1 MGCVDSAGPVRSGG
15 SVDAVDSA
23 GGSGDEAVAIS
34 SGSARVAGA
43 SHAAAET
50 CGDAAT
56 DSRGVSGASGTA
68 EKSLTGVA
76 THEGA
81 AVPSVPPMWRS
92 SFPAM
97 GTRVDIIG
105 WGGEGMAIVNAL
117 VEVVARHEDLWSVF
131 RSSSE
136 VSRLN
141 AAFRVDTS
149 CVSDSGTLAINGA
162 HGSVDPTAAATD
174 AGASATSSD
183 TTKNSD
189 APHPTSH
196 RPQPSREGACDAG
209 GRQGLVVSEETDRLL
224 RDALRLAEAT
234 GGAFNPLV
242 GLLVAAWDVRAMRA
256 AFVAGTPLPPAPSA
270 RVVEAALHASSWRLL
285 SRVGE
290 RQWAL
295 RSVDDSACGTDTAD
309 VGAPCVPGDGTRD
322 KQRERSS
329 GRGEDAANS
338 SGARSSG
345 AQDAARVD
353 ASGARALVG
362 CETDLGTA
370 VLPGDQGHDA
380 LSPRVDLGGIAKGYT
395 ADACRDLAVS
405 MGARGVLVSV
415 GTSSVS
421 VFGTRADGSA
431 WRAGLRDPCGVPTAV
446 SGVVELPVGDM
457 ASLSTSGDNLG
468 PLGSLCAA
476 RDGERGVADSADDHA
491 RECAPEHCDGARPV
505 DGSGGAGSSVAV
517 NAAARETT
525 RETGVGGCVYDG
537 AQSGGDCVHGGAQ
550 GGGGC
555 AGGGV
560 SGESSVAGGAGSDGV
575 IAEAR
580 TDART
585 HATVI
590 AAELGA
596 PTGGGQASSLRE
608 TSRETDA
615 GGCVHGG
622 AQGGGDCAGG
632 GVSGES
638 SVAGGAEARSDART
652 HATVIAAELG
662 APTGGGQASSLRE
675 TPRET
680 GASGCVHGGAQG
692 GGGCAGGDA
701 SGGVSGEGSV
711 TGGAE
716 ARSDARTHATVIAAE
731 LGAPTGGG
739 QASSLRETPVCATDA
754 TVSSHADGAAPSSRL
769 LDHHI
774 IDPRTGYP
782 ARAGVRQVSV
792 VATSGVL
799 AEALSTALLVDPS
812 LDVDAVV
819 ARWARVTGTPASA
832 QVVGLVRAEQG

>member
-1 MGCVDSAGPVRSGG
+1 MGAVRP
-15 SVDAVDSA
+15 A
-23 GGSGDEAVAIS
+23 GGAGDEAVAIS
-34 SGSARVAGA
+34 SGYARAAGA

-68 EKSLTGVA
+68 EKTLTGVA
-76 THEGA
+76 AHEGA
-81 AVPSVPPMWRS
+81 ADAALMWRS

-105 WGGEGMAIVNAL
+105 WGGEGMTIVNAL

-141 AAFRVDTS
+141 AALRVDTS

-162 HGSVDPTAAATD
+162 HGSTGPTDVATA

-183 TTKNSD
+183 TAKNSD
-189 APHPTSH
+189 APHPASH

-209 GRQGLVVSEETDRLL
+209 VRQGLVVSEETDRLL
-224 RDALRLAEAT
+224 RDALTLAEAT

-242 GLLVAAWDVRAMRA
+242 GPLVAAWDVRAMRG
-256 AFVAGTPLPPAPSA
+256 AFVAGAPLPPAPSA

-329 GRGEDAANS
+329 GRGEDTANS

-345 AQDAARVD
+345 AQDVARVD
-353 ASGARALVG
+353 ASGARALVS
-362 CETDLGTA
+362 CETDTGAA
-370 VLPGDQGHDA
+370 VLPGAQGRDA

-431 WRAGLRDPCGVPTAV
+431 WRAGLRDPRGVLTAV

-476 RDGERGVADSADDHA
+476 RDGEHGVADSADDYA

-505 DGSGGAGSSVAV
+505 DGSGGAGSSVAA
-517 NAAARETT
+517 NAIARETT
-525 RETGVGGCVYDG
+525 RETG
-537 AQSGGDCVHGGAQ
+537 ASGCVHGGAQ

-590 AAELGA
+590 AAELGVA
-596 PTGGGQASSLRE
+596 TGGGQASSLRE

-632 GVSGES
+632 DASGGVSGES
-638 SVAGGAEARSDART
+638 SVAGGAGSDGVISEARSDART

-662 APTGGGQASSLRE
+662 VATGGGQASSLRE

-680 GASGCVHGGAQG
+680 GVGGCVHGGAQG

-711 TGGAE
+711 AGGAE

-782 ARAGVRQVSV
+782 ARAGLRQVSV

>member
-1 MGCVDSAGPVRSGG
+1 MRAVGCVDSAVSVGAVDSTDPVRSGG
-15 SVDAVDSA
+15 FVGAVRPA
-23 GGSGDEAVAIS
+23 GGTGDEAVAIS
-34 SGSARVAGA
+34 SGSARTAGA
-43 SHAAAET
+43 SHTAAET

-56 DSRGVSGASGTA
+56 DSRGVSGASSTA
-68 EKSLTGVA
+68 EKSLADVA
-76 THEGA
+76 AHERA

-141 AAFRVDTS
+141 AALRVDTS
-149 CVSDSGTLAINGA
+149 CVPDSGTLTINGA
-162 HGSVDPTAAATD
+162 HGSTGPTDVAT
-174 AGASATSSD
+174 APGASAASSD

-189 APHPTSH
+189 APHPASH
-196 RPQPSREGACDAG
+196 RPQPSREGTCDAKASP
-209 GRQGLVVSEETDRLL
+209 GLVVSEETDRLL
-224 RDALRLAEAT
+224 REALALAEAT

-242 GLLVAAWDVRAMRA
+242 GPLVAAWDVRAMRA
-256 AFVAGTPLPPAPSA
+256 AFVAGAPLPPAPSA
-270 RVVEAALHASSWRLL
+270 RVVEAAVRASSWRLL
-285 SRVGE
+285 TRVGE

-362 CETDLGTA
+362 WETNTGAA
-370 VLPGDQGHDA
+370 VVPGDQGRDA

-415 GTSSVS
+415 GTSSVA

-431 WRAGLRDPCGVPTAV
+431 WRVGMRDPNGAPTAF

-468 PLGSLCAA
+468 PLGGLCAA
-476 RDGERGVADSADDHA
+476 RDGERGVADSADDHVH
-491 RECAPEHCDGARPV
+491 ECAPEHCDDARPV

-517 NAAARETT
+517 NAVARETS
-525 RETGVGGCVYDG
+525 RETGVGG
-537 AQSGGDCVHGGAQ
+537 CVHGGAQ
-550 GGGGC
+550 GGGDCVGG
-555 AGGGV
+555 AASGGV
-560 SGESSVAGGAGSDGV
+560 SGEGSVAGGAGSDGVIAEVHTDARTRATVISAEPGALTGGGQASSLRETLRETGAGGCVHGGARGGGDCAGGDASGGVSGAGSVAGDVGSDGV

-585 HATVI
+585 YVTVI
-590 AAELGA
+590 AAESGV

-608 TSRETDA
+608 TT
-615 GGCVHGG
+615 
-622 AQGGGDCAGG
+622 
-632 GVSGES
+632 
-638 SVAGGAEARSDART
+638 
-652 HATVIAAELG
+652 
-662 APTGGGQASSLRE
+662 RE
-675 TPRET
+675 TPM
-680 GASGCVHGGAQG
+680 
-692 GGGCAGGDA
+692 
-701 SGGVSGEGSV
+701 
-711 TGGAE
+711 
-716 ARSDARTHATVIAAE
+716 
-731 LGAPTGGG
+731 
-739 QASSLRETPVCATDA
+739 CATDA
-754 TVSSHADGAAPSSRL
+754 TASSHAGGAAPSSRL

-832 QVVGLVRAEQG
+832 QVVGLVRAARG

>member
-1 MGCVDSAGPVRSGG
+1 MG
-15 SVDAVDSA
+15 SVGAVRPA
-23 GGSGDEAVAIS
+23 GGAGDEAVAIS
-34 SGSARVAGA
+34 SGSARAAGA

-76 THEGA
+76 AHEGA
-81 AVPSVPPMWRS
+81 ADAALMWRS

-105 WGGEGMAIVNAL
+105 WGGEGMTIVNAL

-141 AAFRVDTS
+141 AALRVDTS
-149 CVSDSGTLAINGA
+149 CVSDSGTLTINGA
-162 HGSVDPTAAATD
+162 HGSLDPTAAATD

-189 APHPTSH
+189 APHPASH
-196 RPQPSREGACDAG
+196 SPQPSREGACDAG
-209 GRQGLVVSEETDRLL
+209 VRPGLVVSEETDRLL
-224 RDALRLAEAT
+224 RDALTLAEAT

-242 GLLVAAWDVRAMRA
+242 GPLVAAWDVRAMRA
-256 AFVAGTPLPPAPSA
+256 AFVAGTPLPSAPSA

-345 AQDAARVD
+345 AQDVARVD

-362 CETDLGTA
+362 CGTFTGAA
-370 VLPGDQGHDA
+370 VLPGDQGRDA

-431 WRAGLRDPCGVPTAV
+431 WRAGLRDPNGAPTAV

-476 RDGERGVADSADDHA
+476 RDGERGIADSADDHA

-505 DGSGGAGSSVAV
+505 DGSSVAV

-525 RETGVGGCVYDG
+525 RETGVGGCV
-537 AQSGGDCVHGGAQ
+537 
-550 GGGGC
+550 
-555 AGGGV
+555 
-560 SGESSVAGGAGSDGV
+560 
-575 IAEAR
+575 
-580 TDART
+580 
-585 HATVI
+585 
-590 AAELGA
+590 
-596 PTGGGQASSLRE
+596 
-608 TSRETDA
+608 
-615 GGCVHGG
+615 HGG

-632 GVSGES
+632 DASGGVSGEG
-638 SVAGGAEARSDART
+638 SVTGGAEARSDART

-662 APTGGGQASSLRE
+662 APTGGGKASSLRE

-680 GASGCVHGGAQG
+680 GVGGCVHGGAQG
-692 GGGCAGGDA
+692 GGGCAGG
-701 SGGVSGEGSV
+701 GVSGEGSV
-711 TGGAE
+711 AGGAE

>member
-1 MGCVDSAGPVRSGG
+1 MSVGAVDSVGPVRSGG
-15 SVDAVDSA
+15 SVGAVRSA
-23 GGSGDEAVAIS
+23 GGSGDEAVAMFP
-34 SGSARVAGA
+34 GSARAAGA
-43 SHAAAET
+43 SHTAAET

-56 DSRGVSGASGTA
+56 DSRGVSGAPGTA
-68 EKSLTGVA
+68 EESHTGVA
-76 THEGA
+76 AHEGA

-131 RSSSE
+131 RPSSE
-136 VSRLN
+136 ISRLN

-149 CVSDSGTLAINGA
+149 CVPDSGTLAIRGA
-162 HGSVDPTAAATD
+162 HGSIGPTD

-189 APHPTSH
+189 APHASCH
-196 RPQPSREGACDAG
+196 RPQPSREGACDAKVSP
-209 GRQGLVVSEETDRLL
+209 GLVVSEETDRLL
-224 RDALRLAEAT
+224 RDALTLAEAT

-242 GLLVAAWDVRAMRA
+242 GPLVAAWDVWAMRA
-256 AFVAGTPLPPAPSA
+256 AFVAGTPLPSAPSA
-270 RVVEAALHASSWRLL
+270 RVVEAAVRASSWRLL

-338 SGARSSG
+338 SGV
-345 AQDAARVD
+345 QDAARVD
-353 ASGARALVG
+353 ASGARALVS
-362 CETDLGTA
+362 CETFTGAA
-370 VLPGDQGHDA
+370 VLPGDQGCDA

-431 WRAGLRDPCGVPTAV
+431 WRAGLRDPNGAPTAV

-468 PLGSLCAA
+468 PLGGLCAV
-476 RDGERGVADSADDHA
+476 RDGERGIADSADDHA
-491 RECAPEHCDGARPV
+491 RECAPEQCDDARPV
-505 DGSGGAGSSVAV
+505 DGSSVAV

-525 RETGVGGCVYDG
+525 RETGVG
-537 AQSGGDCVHGGAQ
+537 
-550 GGGGC
+550 
-555 AGGGV
+555 
-560 SGESSVAGGAGSDGV
+560 
-575 IAEAR
+575 
-580 TDART
+580 
-585 HATVI
+585 
-590 AAELGA
+590 
-596 PTGGGQASSLRE
+596 
-608 TSRETDA
+608 
-615 GGCVHGG
+615 
-622 AQGGGDCAGG
+622 
-632 GVSGES
+632 
-638 SVAGGAEARSDART
+638 
-652 HATVIAAELG
+652 
-662 APTGGGQASSLRE
+662 
-675 TPRET
+675 
-680 GASGCVHGGAQG
+680 GCVHGGAQG

-701 SGGVSGEGSV
+701 SGGVSGAGSV
-711 TGGAE
+711 AGGAGSDGVISE
-716 ARSDARTHATVIAAE
+716 ARTDARTHATVIAAE

-782 ARAGVRQVSV
+782 ACAGVRQVSV

-832 QVVGLVRAEQG
+832 QIVGLVRAEQG

>member
-15 SVDAVDSA
+15 SVGAVRPA
-23 GGSGDEAVAIS
+23 GGAGDEAVAIS
-34 SGSARVAGA
+34 SGYARAAGA

-68 EKSLTGVA
+68 EKTLTGA
-76 THEGA
+76 AAHERA
-81 AVPSVPPMWRS
+81 ADAALMWRS

-141 AAFRVDTS
+141 AAFRVGTS

-162 HGSVDPTAAATD
+162 HGSTGPAAAATA
-174 AGASATSSD
+174 AGASTTSSD

-189 APHPTSH
+189 APHPASH

-224 RDALRLAEAT
+224 RDALTLAEAT

-242 GLLVAAWDVRAMRA
+242 GPLVAAWDVRAMRG
-256 AFVAGTPLPPAPSA
+256 AFVAGAPLPPAPSA
-270 RVVEAALHASSWRLL
+270 RVVETALHASSWRSLMRL
-285 SRVGE
+285 GE

-295 RSVDDSACGTDTAD
+295 RSVDDSACGNDTAD

-338 SGARSSG
+338 RG
-345 AQDAARVD
+345 AQDMARVD

-370 VLPGDQGHDA
+370 VLPGDQGRDA

-431 WRAGLRDPCGVPTAV
+431 WRAGLRDPNGAPTAV

-468 PLGSLCAA
+468 PLGGLCAA

-491 RECAPEHCDGARPV
+491 RECAPEHCDDARPV
-505 DGSGGAGSSVAV
+505 DGSGVAV

-525 RETGVGGCVYDG
+525 RETGVGGCVHGG
-537 AQSGGDCVHGGAQ
+537 AQGGGDCVHGGAQ

-575 IAEAR
+575 ISEAR

-622 AQGGGDCAGG
+622 AQGGGGCAGG

-638 SVAGGAEARSDART
+638 SVAGGAGSDGVIAEARSDART

-662 APTGGGQASSLRE
+662 
-675 TPRET
+675 
-680 GASGCVHGGAQG
+680 V
-692 GGGCAGGDA
+692 
-701 SGGVSGEGSV
+701 
-711 TGGAE
+711 
-716 ARSDARTHATVIAAE
+716 
-731 LGAPTGGG
+731 PTGGG

>member
-1 MGCVDSAGPVRSGG
+1 MSVGAVDSVGPVRSGG
-15 SVDAVDSA
+15 SVGVVRSA
-23 GGSGDEAVAIS
+23 GGSGDEAVAMFP
-34 SGSARVAGA
+34 GSARAAGA
-43 SHAAAET
+43 SHTAAET

-56 DSRGVSGASGTA
+56 DSRGVSGVPGAA
-68 EKSLTGVA
+68 EESHTGVA
-76 THEGA
+76 AHEGA

-131 RSSSE
+131 RPSSE
-136 VSRLN
+136 ISRLN
-141 AAFRVDTS
+141 AAFRVDSS
-149 CVSDSGTLAINGA
+149 CVPDSGTLTIRGT
-162 HGSVDPTAAATD
+162 HGSVDPTA

-189 APHPTSH
+189 APHASCH
-196 RPQPSREGACDAG
+196 RPQPSREGTSNAG
-209 GRQGLVVSEETDRLL
+209 VSPGLVVSEETDRLL
-224 RDALRLAEAT
+224 RDALTLAEAT

-242 GLLVAAWDVRAMRA
+242 GPLVAAWDVRAMRA
-256 AFVAGTPLPPAPSA
+256 AFVAGAPLPPAPSA
-270 RVVEAALHASSWRLL
+270 RVVEAAVHASSWRSL

-295 RSVDDSACGTDTAD
+295 SSVDDSACRTDAAGP
-309 VGAPCVPGDGTRD
+309 GARCVPGDGTRD
-322 KQRERSS
+322 KQREGAL
-329 GRGEDAANS
+329 GRGRAGA
-338 SGARSSG
+338 ARSGG

-362 CETDLGTA
+362 CETDTGVA
-370 VLPGDQGHDA
+370 VLPGDQGRDA

-415 GTSSVS
+415 GTSSVA

-431 WRAGLRDPCGVPTAV
+431 WRVGMRDPRGAPTAV

-468 PLGSLCAA
+468 PLGGLGAA

-491 RECAPEHCDGARPV
+491 REYAPEHCDAARPV

-517 NAAARETT
+517 NAAARETS
-525 RETGVGGCVYDG
+525 RETGAGG
-537 AQSGGDCVHGGAQ
+537 CVHGGAQ
-550 GGGGC
+550 GGGDC
-555 AGGGV
+555 AGGDASGGV
-560 SGESSVAGGAGSDGV
+560 SGEGSVAGGAGSDGV

-580 TDART
+580 TDGRT

-590 AAELGA
+590 AAEPGA

-608 TSRETDA
+608 TT
-615 GGCVHGG
+615 
-622 AQGGGDCAGG
+622 
-632 GVSGES
+632 
-638 SVAGGAEARSDART
+638 
-652 HATVIAAELG
+652 
-662 APTGGGQASSLRE
+662 
-675 TPRET
+675 
-680 GASGCVHGGAQG
+680 
-692 GGGCAGGDA
+692 
-701 SGGVSGEGSV
+701 
-711 TGGAE
+711 
-716 ARSDARTHATVIAAE
+716 
-731 LGAPTGGG
+731 
-739 QASSLRETPVCATDA
+739 RETPVYATDA
-754 TVSSHADGAAPSSRL
+754 TASSHVDGAAPSSRL

-832 QVVGLVRAEQG
+832 QIVGLAWAEQG

>member
-1 MGCVDSAGPVRSGG
+1 MRAVGCVDSAGSVGSVDSVGPVRSGD
-15 SVDAVDSA
+15 SVGAVRSG

-34 SGSARVAGA
+34 SGSARAAGA
-43 SHAAAET
+43 SHAATET

-76 THEGA
+76 AHEGA
-81 AVPSVPPMWRS
+81 ADAALMWRS

-162 HGSVDPTAAATD
+162 HGSTGPADAATD

-189 APHPTSH
+189 APHPASH
-196 RPQPSREGACDAG
+196 RPQPSREGACDAKASP
-209 GRQGLVVSEETDRLL
+209 GLVVSEEADRLL
-224 RDALRLAEAT
+224 RDALTLAEAT
-234 GGAFNPLV
+234 GGAFNPLI
-242 GLLVAAWDVRAMRA
+242 GPLVAAWDVRAMRA

-270 RVVEAALHASSWRLL
+270 RVVEAAVRASSWRLL

-295 RSVDDSACGTDTAD
+295 RSVDDSACGTDTVD
-309 VGAPCVPGDGTRD
+309 VGAPCVPGDGIRD

-329 GRGEDAANS
+329 GRREDAAN
-338 SGARSSG
+338 SSG

-370 VLPGDQGHDA
+370 VLPGDQGRDA

-505 DGSGGAGSSVAV
+505 DGGSVAV
-517 NAAARETT
+517 NAAAHETT
-525 RETGVGGCVYDG
+525 RETG
-537 AQSGGDCVHGGAQ
+537 ASGCVHGGAQ

-590 AAELGA
+590 AAELGVA
-596 PTGGGQASSLRE
+596 TGGGQASSLRE
-608 TSRETDA
+608 TTRETGV
-615 GGCVHGG
+615 GGCVYGG
-622 AQGGGDCAGG
+622 AQGGGDCVGVDASG
-632 GVSGES
+632 GVSGAG
-638 SVAGGAEARSDART
+638 SVAGGAEARTDART

-675 TPRET
+675 IT
-680 GASGCVHGGAQG
+680 
-692 GGGCAGGDA
+692 
-701 SGGVSGEGSV
+701 
-711 TGGAE
+711 
-716 ARSDARTHATVIAAE
+716 
-731 LGAPTGGG
+731 
-739 QASSLRETPVCATDA
+739 RETPMCAADA
-754 TVSSHADGAAPSSRL
+754 TASSHVDGAAPSSRL

>member
-1 MGCVDSAGPVRSGG
+1 
-15 SVDAVDSA
+15 
-23 GGSGDEAVAIS
+23 
-34 SGSARVAGA
+34 
-43 SHAAAET
+43 
-50 CGDAAT
+50 
-56 DSRGVSGASGTA
+56 
-68 EKSLTGVA
+68 
-76 THEGA
+76 
-81 AVPSVPPMWRS
+81 MWRS

-162 HGSVDPTAAATD
+162 HGSTGPTDAATA

-189 APHPTSH
+189 APHPASH

-224 RDALRLAEAT
+224 RDALTLAEAT

-242 GLLVAAWDVRAMRA
+242 GSLVAAWDVRAMRA
-256 AFVAGTPLPPAPSA
+256 AFVAGAPLPPAPSA

-322 KQRERSS
+322 KQRERLS

-345 AQDAARVD
+345 AQDVARVD

-362 CETDLGTA
+362 FGTFTGAA
-370 VLPGDQGHDA
+370 VLPGDQGRDA

-505 DGSGGAGSSVAV
+505 DGSGVAV
-517 NAAARETT
+517 NAAARETL
-525 RETGVGGCVYDG
+525 RETGASGCVYDG

-590 AAELGA
+590 AAE
-596 PTGGGQASSLRE
+596 P
-608 TSRETDA
+608 
-615 GGCVHGG
+615 
-622 AQGGGDCAGG
+622 
-632 GVSGES
+632 
-638 SVAGGAEARSDART
+638 
-652 HATVIAAELG
+652 
-662 APTGGGQASSLRE
+662 
-675 TPRET
+675 
-680 GASGCVHGGAQG
+680 
-692 GGGCAGGDA
+692 
-701 SGGVSGEGSV
+701 
-711 TGGAE
+711 
-716 ARSDARTHATVIAAE
+716 
-731 LGAPTGGG
+731 GAPTGGG

-832 QVVGLVRAEQG
+832 QVVGLVRAERG

>member
-1 MGCVDSAGPVRSGG
+1 
-15 SVDAVDSA
+15 
-23 GGSGDEAVAIS
+23 
-34 SGSARVAGA
+34 
-43 SHAAAET
+43 
-50 CGDAAT
+50 
-56 DSRGVSGASGTA
+56 
-68 EKSLTGVA
+68 
-76 THEGA
+76 
-81 AVPSVPPMWRS
+81 MWRS

-105 WGGEGMAIVNAL
+105 WGGEGMTIVNAL

-141 AAFRVDTS
+141 AAFRVDAS

-162 HGSVDPTAAATD
+162 HGSTGPTDVATA

-183 TTKNSD
+183 TAKNSD
-189 APHPTSH
+189 ALHPASH
-196 RPQPSREGACDAG
+196 RPQPSREGACDAKVSP
-209 GRQGLVVSEETDRLL
+209 GLVVSEETDRLL
-224 RDALRLAEAT
+224 REALTLAEAT
-234 GGAFNPLV
+234 GGAFNPLI
-242 GLLVAAWDVRAMRA
+242 GPLVAAWDVRAMRA
-256 AFVAGTPLPPAPSA
+256 AFVAGAPLPPAPSA

-295 RSVDDSACGTDTAD
+295 RSVDDSACGNDTAD

-322 KQRERSS
+322 KQRERSP

-345 AQDAARVD
+345 AQDVARVD

-362 CETDLGTA
+362 FGTFTGAA
-370 VLPGDQGHDA
+370 VLPGDQGRDA

-491 RECAPEHCDGARPV
+491 RECAPEHCDGARPA
-505 DGSGGAGSSVAV
+505 DGSGVSV
-517 NAAARETT
+517 NAAARET
-525 RETGVGGCVYDG
+525 
-537 AQSGGDCVHGGAQ
+537 
-550 GGGGC
+550 
-555 AGGGV
+555 
-560 SGESSVAGGAGSDGV
+560 
-575 IAEAR
+575 I
-580 TDART
+580 
-585 HATVI
+585 
-590 AAELGA
+590 
-596 PTGGGQASSLRE
+596 
-608 TSRETDA
+608 
-615 GGCVHGG
+615 
-622 AQGGGDCAGG
+622 
-632 GVSGES
+632 
-638 SVAGGAEARSDART
+638 
-652 HATVIAAELG
+652 
-662 APTGGGQASSLRE
+662 
-675 TPRET
+675 RET
-680 GASGCVHGGAQG
+680 GASGCVHGGGQG
-692 GGGCAGGDA
+692 DGDCAGGDA

-711 TGGAE
+711 AGGAE

>member
-1 MGCVDSAGPVRSGG
+1 MRAVGCVDSAGPVG
-15 SVDAVDSA
+15 AVDSA

-34 SGSARVAGA
+34 SGSARAAGA

-68 EKSLTGVA
+68 EKTLTGVA
-76 THEGA
+76 AHEGA
-81 AVPSVPPMWRS
+81 ADAALMWRS

-105 WGGEGMAIVNAL
+105 WGGEGMTIVNAL

-149 CVSDSGTLAINGA
+149 CVSDSGILAINGA
-162 HGSVDPTAAATD
+162 HGSTGPTDAATA
-174 AGASATSSD
+174 AGASAASSD

-189 APHPTSH
+189 APYPSSH
-196 RPQPSREGACDAG
+196 CPQPSREGACDAG
-209 GRQGLVVSEETDRLL
+209 GCQGLVVSEETDRLL
-224 RDALRLAEAT
+224 RDALTLAEAT

-242 GLLVAAWDVRAMRA
+242 GPLVAAWDVRAMRG
-256 AFVAGTPLPPAPSA
+256 AFVAGAPLPPAPSA
-270 RVVEAALHASSWRLL
+270 RVVEAALYASSWRLL

-329 GRGEDAANS
+329 GRGEDTANS
-338 SGARSSG
+338 SGA
-345 AQDAARVD
+345 QDTARVD

-415 GTSSVS
+415 GTSSVA

-431 WRAGLRDPCGVPTAV
+431 WRVGMRDPRGAPTAV

-468 PLGSLCAA
+468 PLGGLGAA

-491 RECAPEHCDGARPV
+491 REYAPEHCDAARPV

-517 NAAARETT
+517 NAAARETS
-525 RETGVGGCVYDG
+525 RETGAGG
-537 AQSGGDCVHGGAQ
+537 CVHGGAQ
-550 GGGGC
+550 GGGDC
-555 AGGGV
+555 AGGDASGGV
-560 SGESSVAGGAGSDGV
+560 SGEGSVAGGAGSDGV

-580 TDART
+580 TDGRT

-590 AAELGA
+590 AVEPGA

-608 TSRETDA
+608 TT
-615 GGCVHGG
+615 
-622 AQGGGDCAGG
+622 
-632 GVSGES
+632 
-638 SVAGGAEARSDART
+638 
-652 HATVIAAELG
+652 
-662 APTGGGQASSLRE
+662 
-675 TPRET
+675 
-680 GASGCVHGGAQG
+680 
-692 GGGCAGGDA
+692 
-701 SGGVSGEGSV
+701 
-711 TGGAE
+711 
-716 ARSDARTHATVIAAE
+716 
-731 LGAPTGGG
+731 
-739 QASSLRETPVCATDA
+739 RETPVYATDA
-754 TVSSHADGAAPSSRL
+754 TASSHVDGAAPSSRL

-832 QVVGLVRAEQG
+832 QIVGLARAEQG

>member
-1 MGCVDSAGPVRSGG
+1 
-15 SVDAVDSA
+15 
-23 GGSGDEAVAIS
+23 
-34 SGSARVAGA
+34 
-43 SHAAAET
+43 
-50 CGDAAT
+50 
-56 DSRGVSGASGTA
+56 
-68 EKSLTGVA
+68 
-76 THEGA
+76 
-81 AVPSVPPMWRS
+81 MWRS

-149 CVSDSGTLAINGA
+149 CVSDSGTFAFSGT
-162 HGSVDPTAAATD
+162 HGSTSPTGAAT
-174 AGASATSSD
+174 APGASATSSD

-224 RDALRLAEAT
+224 CDALTLAEAT

-242 GLLVAAWDVRAMRA
+242 GPLVAAWDVRAMRG
-256 AFVAGTPLPPAPSA
+256 AFVAGAPLPPAPSA
-270 RVVEAALHASSWRLL
+270 RVVEAALHASSWRSLMRL
-285 SRVGE
+285 GE

-295 RSVDDSACGTDTAD
+295 RSVDDSACGNDTAD

-338 SGARSSG
+338 RG
-345 AQDAARVD
+345 AQDMARVD

-370 VLPGDQGHDA
+370 VLPGDQGRDA

-431 WRAGLRDPCGVPTAV
+431 WRAGLRDPNGAPTAV

-468 PLGSLCAA
+468 PLGGLCAA

-491 RECAPEHCDGARPV
+491 RECVPEHCDDARPA
-505 DGSGGAGSSVAV
+505 DGSGVSV
-517 NAAARETT
+517 NAAA
-525 RETGVGGCVYDG
+525 
-537 AQSGGDCVHGGAQ
+537 
-550 GGGGC
+550 
-555 AGGGV
+555 
-560 SGESSVAGGAGSDGV
+560 
-575 IAEAR
+575 
-580 TDART
+580 
-585 HATVI
+585 
-590 AAELGA
+590 
-596 PTGGGQASSLRE
+596 
-608 TSRETDA
+608 
-615 GGCVHGG
+615 
-622 AQGGGDCAGG
+622 
-632 GVSGES
+632 
-638 SVAGGAEARSDART
+638 
-652 HATVIAAELG
+652 
-662 APTGGGQASSLRE
+662 RE

-680 GASGCVHGGAQG
+680 GASGCVHGGGQG

>member
-1 MGCVDSAGPVRSGG
+1 MGAVRP
-15 SVDAVDSA
+15 A
-23 GGSGDEAVAIS
+23 GGAGDEAVAIS
-34 SGSARVAGA
+34 SGYARAAGA

-56 DSRGVSGASGTA
+56 DSRGASGASGTA
-68 EKSLTGVA
+68 EKTITGVA
-76 THEGA
+76 AHEGA

-149 CVSDSGTLAINGA
+149 CVSDSGILAINGA
-162 HGSVDPTAAATD
+162 HGSTGPTDAATA
-174 AGASATSSD
+174 AGASAASSD

-189 APHPTSH
+189 APHPASH
-196 RPQPSREGACDAG
+196 RPQPSREGTCDAG

-224 RDALRLAEAT
+224 CDALTLAEAT

-242 GLLVAAWDVRAMRA
+242 GPLVAAWDVRAMRG
-256 AFVAGTPLPPAPSA
+256 AFVAGAPLPPAPSA
-270 RVVEAALHASSWRLL
+270 RVVEAALYASSWRLL

-329 GRGEDAANS
+329 GRGEDTANS
-338 SGARSSG
+338 SGA
-345 AQDAARVD
+345 QDTARVD

-395 ADACRDLAVS
+395 ADACRDLAMS

-431 WRAGLRDPCGVPTAV
+431 WRAGLRDPRGAPTAV
-446 SGVVELPVGDM
+446 SGVVELPAGDM

-468 PLGSLCAA
+468 PLGGLCAA
-476 RDGERGVADSADDHA
+476 RDGEHGVADSADDHA
-491 RECAPEHCDGARPV
+491 RECSPEHCDGARPV
-505 DGSGGAGSSVAV
+505 DGGSVAV

-525 RETGVGGCVYDG
+525 RETGVGGCV
-537 AQSGGDCVHGGAQ
+537 HGGAQ
-550 GGGGC
+550 GGGG
-555 AGGGV
+555 
-560 SGESSVAGGAGSDGV
+560 
-575 IAEAR
+575 
-580 TDART
+580 
-585 HATVI
+585 
-590 AAELGA
+590 
-596 PTGGGQASSLRE
+596 
-608 TSRETDA
+608 
-615 GGCVHGG
+615 
-622 AQGGGDCAGG
+622 CAGG

>member
-15 SVDAVDSA
+15 SVGAVRPA
-23 GGSGDEAVAIS
+23 GGAGDEAVAIS
-34 SGSARVAGA
+34 SGYARAAGA

-68 EKSLTGVA
+68 EKTLTGVA
-76 THEGA
+76 AHEGA
-81 AVPSVPPMWRS
+81 ADAALMWRS

-105 WGGEGMAIVNAL
+105 WGGEGMTIVNAL

-149 CVSDSGTLAINGA
+149 CVSDSGILAINGA
-162 HGSVDPTAAATD
+162 HGSTGPTDAATA
-174 AGASATSSD
+174 AGASAASSD

-189 APHPTSH
+189 APHPASH
-196 RPQPSREGACDAG
+196 RPQPSREGTCDAG

-224 RDALRLAEAT
+224 CDALTLAEAT

-242 GLLVAAWDVRAMRA
+242 GPLVAAWDVRAMRG
-256 AFVAGTPLPPAPSA
+256 AFVAGAPLPPAPSA
-270 RVVEAALHASSWRLL
+270 RVVEAALYASSWRLL

-329 GRGEDAANS
+329 GRGEDTANS

-345 AQDAARVD
+345 AQDVARVD

-362 CETDLGTA
+362 CGTFTGAA
-370 VLPGDQGHDA
+370 VVPGDQGRDA

-395 ADACRDLAVS
+395 ADTCRDLAVS

-431 WRAGLRDPCGVPTAV
+431 WRAGLRDPNGAPTAV
-446 SGVVELPVGDM
+446 SGVVELPAGDM

-468 PLGSLCAA
+468 PLGGLCAA

-505 DGSGGAGSSVAV
+505 DGGSVAV

-525 RETGVGGCVYDG
+525 RETG
-537 AQSGGDCVHGGAQ
+537 ASGCVHGGAQ

-632 GVSGES
+632 DASGGVSDAG
-638 SVAGGAEARSDART
+638 SVAGGAEARTDART

-662 APTGGGQASSLRE
+662 
-675 TPRET
+675 
-680 GASGCVHGGAQG
+680 V
-692 GGGCAGGDA
+692 
-701 SGGVSGEGSV
+701 
-711 TGGAE
+711 
-716 ARSDARTHATVIAAE
+716 
-731 LGAPTGGG
+731 PTGGG

>member
-15 SVDAVDSA
+15 SVGAVRSA

-34 SGSARVAGA
+34 SGSARAAGA

-76 THEGA
+76 AHEGA
-81 AVPSVPPMWRS
+81 VDAALMWRS

-105 WGGEGMAIVNAL
+105 WGGEGMTIVNAL

-136 VSRLN
+136 ISRLN

-162 HGSVDPTAAATD
+162 HGSTDPTDAAT
-174 AGASATSSD
+174 APGASAVSSD
-183 TTKNSD
+183 ITKNSD
-189 APHPTSH
+189 APHPTCH

-224 RDALRLAEAT
+224 RDALTLAEAT

-242 GLLVAAWDVRAMRA
+242 GPLVAAWDVRAMRA
-256 AFVAGTPLPPAPSA
+256 AFVAGTPLPSAPSA

-345 AQDAARVD
+345 AQDVARVD
-353 ASGARALVG
+353 ASGARALVS
-362 CETDLGTA
+362 CETDTGAA
-370 VLPGDQGHDA
+370 VLPGAQGRDA

-431 WRAGLRDPCGVPTAV
+431 WRAGLRDPRGVLTAV

-476 RDGERGVADSADDHA
+476 RDGEHGVADSADDYA

-505 DGSGGAGSSVAV
+505 DGSGGAGSSVAA
-517 NAAARETT
+517 NAIARETT
-525 RETGVGGCVYDG
+525 RETG
-537 AQSGGDCVHGGAQ
+537 ASGCVHGGAQ

-590 AAELGA
+590 AAELGVA
-596 PTGGGQASSLRE
+596 TGGGQASSLRE

-622 AQGGGDCAGG
+622 AQGGG
-632 GVSGES
+632 
-638 SVAGGAEARSDART
+638 
-652 HATVIAAELG
+652 
-662 APTGGGQASSLRE
+662 
-675 TPRET
+675 
-680 GASGCVHGGAQG
+680 
-692 GGGCAGGDA
+692 GCAGGDA

-711 TGGAE
+711 AGGAE

-782 ARAGVRQVSV
+782 ARAGLRQVSV

>member
-1 MGCVDSAGPVRSGG
+1 MGCVDSAGPVG
-15 SVDAVDSA
+15 AVDSA

-76 THEGA
+76 AHEGA

-149 CVSDSGTLAINGA
+149 CVSDSGTFAFSGT
-162 HGSVDPTAAATD
+162 HGSTSPTGAAT
-174 AGASATSSD
+174 APGASATSSD

-224 RDALRLAEAT
+224 CDALTLAEAT

-242 GLLVAAWDVRAMRA
+242 GPLVAAWDVRAMRG
-256 AFVAGTPLPPAPSA
+256 AFVAGAPLPPAPSA
-270 RVVEAALHASSWRLL
+270 RVVEAALHASSWRSLMRL
-285 SRVGE
+285 GE

-295 RSVDDSACGTDTAD
+295 RSVDDSACGNDTAD

-338 SGARSSG
+338 RG
-345 AQDAARVD
+345 AQDMARVD

-370 VLPGDQGHDA
+370 VLPGDQGRDA

-431 WRAGLRDPCGVPTAV
+431 WRAGLRDPNGAPTAV

-468 PLGSLCAA
+468 PLGGLCAA

-491 RECAPEHCDGARPV
+491 RECVPEHCDDARPA
-505 DGSGGAGSSVAV
+505 DGSGVSV

-525 RETGVGGCVYDG
+525 RETG
-537 AQSGGDCVHGGAQ
+537 
-550 GGGGC
+550 
-555 AGGGV
+555 
-560 SGESSVAGGAGSDGV
+560 
-575 IAEAR
+575 
-580 TDART
+580 
-585 HATVI
+585 
-590 AAELGA
+590 
-596 PTGGGQASSLRE
+596 AS
-608 TSRETDA
+608 
-615 GGCVHGG
+615 GCVHGG
-622 AQGGGDCAGG
+622 GQGDGDCAGGDASG

-652 HATVIAAELG
+652 HATVIAAEPG
-662 APTGGGQASSLRE
+662 VPTGGGQASSLHE

-832 QVVGLVRAEQG
+832 QVVGLARAEQG

>member
-1 MGCVDSAGPVRSGG
+1 MGAVRSAGPVRSGS
-15 SVDAVDSA
+15 SVGAVRPA
-23 GGSGDEAVAIS
+23 GGAGDEAVAIS
-34 SGSARVAGA
+34 SGSARAAGA

-56 DSRGVSGASGTA
+56 DSRGASGASGTA
-68 EKSLTGVA
+68 EKTLTGA
-76 THEGA
+76 AAHEGA

-105 WGGEGMAIVNAL
+105 WGVEGMTIVNAL

-141 AAFRVDTS
+141 AAFRVDAS

-162 HGSVDPTAAATD
+162 HGSTGPTDVATA

-183 TTKNSD
+183 TAKNSD
-189 APHPTSH
+189 ALHPASH
-196 RPQPSREGACDAG
+196 RPQPSREGACDAKVSP
-209 GRQGLVVSEETDRLL
+209 GLVVSEETDRLL
-224 RDALRLAEAT
+224 REALTLAEAT
-234 GGAFNPLV
+234 GGAFNPLI
-242 GLLVAAWDVRAMRA
+242 GPLVAAWDVRAMRA
-256 AFVAGTPLPPAPSA
+256 AFVAGAPLPPAPSA

-295 RSVDDSACGTDTAD
+295 RSVDDSACGNDTAD

-322 KQRERSS
+322 KQRERSP

-345 AQDAARVD
+345 AQDVARVD

-362 CETDLGTA
+362 FGTFTGAA
-370 VLPGDQGHDA
+370 VLPGDQGRDA

-491 RECAPEHCDGARPV
+491 RECAPEHCDGARPA
-505 DGSGGAGSSVAV
+505 DGSGVSV
-517 NAAARETT
+517 NAAARETI
-525 RETGVGGCVYDG
+525 RETG
-537 AQSGGDCVHGGAQ
+537 ASGCVHGGGQ
-550 GGGGC
+550 GDGDC
-555 AGGGV
+555 AGGDASGGV
-560 SGESSVAGGAGSDGV
+560 SGEG
-575 IAEAR
+575 
-580 TDART
+580 
-585 HATVI
+585 
-590 AAELGA
+590 
-596 PTGGGQASSLRE
+596 
-608 TSRETDA
+608 
-615 GGCVHGG
+615 
-622 AQGGGDCAGG
+622 
-632 GVSGES
+632 

-652 HATVIAAELG
+652 HATVIAAEPG
-662 APTGGGQASSLRE
+662 APTGGGKASSLRE
-675 TPRET
+675 TSRET
-680 GASGCVHGGAQG
+680 GVGGCVHCGAQG
-692 GGGCAGGDA
+692 GGGCAGG
-701 SGGVSGEGSV
+701 GVSGEGSV
-711 TGGAE
+711 AGGAE

-731 LGAPTGGG
+731 PGAPTGGG

>member
-1 MGCVDSAGPVRSGG
+1 
-15 SVDAVDSA
+15 
-23 GGSGDEAVAIS
+23 
-34 SGSARVAGA
+34 
-43 SHAAAET
+43 
-50 CGDAAT
+50 
-56 DSRGVSGASGTA
+56 
-68 EKSLTGVA
+68 
-76 THEGA
+76 
-81 AVPSVPPMWRS
+81 MWRS

-162 HGSVDPTAAATD
+162 HGSTSPTAAATA

-189 APHPTSH
+189 SPYPSSH
-196 RPQPSREGACDAG
+196 CPQPSREGACDAKVSP
-209 GRQGLVVSEETDRLL
+209 GLVVSEETDRLL
-224 RDALRLAEAT
+224 RDALTLAEAT

-242 GLLVAAWDVRAMRA
+242 GPLVAAWDVRAMRA
-256 AFVAGTPLPPAPSA
+256 AFVAGTPLPSAPSA

-338 SGARSSG
+338 SGV
-345 AQDAARVD
+345 QDAARVD
-353 ASGARALVG
+353 ASGARALVS
-362 CETDLGTA
+362 CETFTGAA
-370 VLPGDQGHDA
+370 VLPGDQGCDA

-431 WRAGLRDPCGVPTAV
+431 WRAGLRDPNGAPTAV

-468 PLGSLCAA
+468 PLGGLCAV
-476 RDGERGVADSADDHA
+476 RDGERGIADSADDHA
-491 RECAPEHCDGARPV
+491 RECAPEQCDDARPV
-505 DGSGGAGSSVAV
+505 DGSSVAV

-525 RETGVGGCVYDG
+525 RETGVGG
-537 AQSGGDCVHGGAQ
+537 CVHGGAQ

-608 TSRETDA
+608 T
-615 GGCVHGG
+615 
-622 AQGGGDCAGG
+622 
-632 GVSGES
+632 
-638 SVAGGAEARSDART
+638 
-652 HATVIAAELG
+652 
-662 APTGGGQASSLRE
+662 
-675 TPRET
+675 
-680 GASGCVHGGAQG
+680 
-692 GGGCAGGDA
+692 
-701 SGGVSGEGSV
+701 
-711 TGGAE
+711 
-716 ARSDARTHATVIAAE
+716 
-731 LGAPTGGG
+731 
-739 QASSLRETPVCATDA
+739 PVCATDA

-782 ARAGVRQVSV
+782 ACAGVRQVSV

-832 QVVGLVRAEQG
+832 QVVGLARAEQG

>member
-1 MGCVDSAGPVRSGG
+1 MGCVNSAGSVRSGG
-15 SVDAVDSA
+15 SVGAVWPA
-23 GGSGDEAVAIS
+23 GGAGDEAVAIS
-34 SGSARVAGA
+34 SGSARAAGA

-76 THEGA
+76 AHEGA

-149 CVSDSGTLAINGA
+149 CVSDSGILAINGA
-162 HGSVDPTAAATD
+162 HGSTGPAAAATA
-174 AGASATSSD
+174 AGASAASSD
-183 TTKNSD
+183 TTKNSG
-189 APHPTSH
+189 APHPASH
-196 RPQPSREGACDAG
+196 RPQPSREGTCDAG

-224 RDALRLAEAT
+224 RDALTLAEAT

-242 GLLVAAWDVRAMRA
+242 GPLVAAWDVRAMRG
-256 AFVAGTPLPPAPSA
+256 AFVAGAPLPPAPSA
-270 RVVEAALHASSWRLL
+270 RVVEAALHASSWRSL

-338 SGARSSG
+338 SGA
-345 AQDAARVD
+345 QDVARVD

-362 CETDLGTA
+362 CETDTGAA
-370 VLPGDQGHDA
+370 VLPGDQGCDA

-415 GTSSVS
+415 GTSSMS

-431 WRAGLRDPCGVPTAV
+431 WRAGLRDPNGAPTAV
-446 SGVVELPVGDM
+446 SGVVELPVDDM

-468 PLGSLCAA
+468 PLGGLCAA
-476 RDGERGVADSADDHA
+476 RDGEHGVADSADDHA

-517 NAAARETT
+517 NAAARETS
-525 RETGVGGCVYDG
+525 RETGAGGCVY
-537 AQSGGDCVHGGAQ
+537 GGAQ

-555 AGGGV
+555 AGGDASGGV
-560 SGESSVAGGAGSDGV
+560 SGEGSVAGCAGSDGVIAEARSDARTYATVIAAEPGVPTGGGQASSLRETSRETDAGGCVHGGGDCAGGDASGGVSGAGSVAGGAGSDGV

-590 AAELGA
+590 AAE
-596 PTGGGQASSLRE
+596 S
-608 TSRETDA
+608 
-615 GGCVHGG
+615 
-622 AQGGGDCAGG
+622 
-632 GVSGES
+632 GV
-638 SVAGGAEARSDART
+638 
-652 HATVIAAELG
+652 
-662 APTGGGQASSLRE
+662 
-675 TPRET
+675 
-680 GASGCVHGGAQG
+680 
-692 GGGCAGGDA
+692 
-701 SGGVSGEGSV
+701 
-711 TGGAE
+711 
-716 ARSDARTHATVIAAE
+716 
-731 LGAPTGGG
+731 PTGGG

-754 TVSSHADGAAPSSRL
+754 TASSHAGGAAPSSRL

>member
-1 MGCVDSAGPVRSGG
+1 MGAVRP
-15 SVDAVDSA
+15 A
-23 GGSGDEAVAIS
+23 GGAGDEAVAIS
-34 SGSARVAGA
+34 SGYARAAGA

-56 DSRGVSGASGTA
+56 DSRGASGASGTA
-68 EKSLTGVA
+68 EKTITGVA
-76 THEGA
+76 AHERA
-81 AVPSVPPMWRS
+81 ADAALMWRS

-105 WGGEGMAIVNAL
+105 WGGEGMTIVNAL

-141 AAFRVDTS
+141 AALRVDTS

-162 HGSVDPTAAATD
+162 HGSTGPTDVATA

-189 APHPTSH
+189 ALHPASH

-209 GRQGLVVSEETDRLL
+209 VRQGLVVSEETDRLL
-224 RDALRLAEAT
+224 RDALTLAEAT

-242 GLLVAAWDVRAMRA
+242 GSLVAAWDVRAMRA
-256 AFVAGTPLPPAPSA
+256 AFVAGAPLPPAPSA

-309 VGAPCVPGDGTRD
+309 VGAPCVPGDGIRD

-329 GRGEDAANS
+329 GRREDAANS

-362 CETDLGTA
+362 CETDLGAA

-395 ADACRDLAVS
+395 ADTCRDLAVS

-431 WRAGLRDPCGVPTAV
+431 WRAGLRDPNGAPTAV
-446 SGVVELPVGDM
+446 SGVVELPAGDM

-468 PLGSLCAA
+468 PLGGLCAA

-491 RECAPEHCDGARPV
+491 RECAPDHCDDARPV
-505 DGSGGAGSSVAV
+505 DGSGVAV
-517 NAAARETT
+517 NAAARETP
-525 RETGVGGCVYDG
+525 RETGASGCVYDG
-537 AQSGGDCVHGGAQ
+537 AQSGGGCAGGDASGGVSGESSVAGGEARSDARTHTTVIAAELGVPTGGGQASSLRETSRETDAGGCVHGGAQGGGDCVHGGAQ

-580 TDART
+580 
-585 HATVI
+585 
-590 AAELGA
+590 
-596 PTGGGQASSLRE
+596 
-608 TSRETDA
+608 
-615 GGCVHGG
+615 
-622 AQGGGDCAGG
+622 
-632 GVSGES
+632 
-638 SVAGGAEARSDART
+638 SDART

-662 APTGGGQASSLRE
+662 
-675 TPRET
+675 
-680 GASGCVHGGAQG
+680 V
-692 GGGCAGGDA
+692 
-701 SGGVSGEGSV
+701 
-711 TGGAE
+711 
-716 ARSDARTHATVIAAE
+716 
-731 LGAPTGGG
+731 PTGGG

>member
-1 MGCVDSAGPVRSGG
+1 
-15 SVDAVDSA
+15 
-23 GGSGDEAVAIS
+23 
-34 SGSARVAGA
+34 
-43 SHAAAET
+43 
-50 CGDAAT
+50 
-56 DSRGVSGASGTA
+56 
-68 EKSLTGVA
+68 
-76 THEGA
+76 
-81 AVPSVPPMWRS
+81 MWRS

-105 WGGEGMAIVNAL
+105 WGGEGMTIVNAL

-136 VSRLN
+136 ISRLN

-162 HGSVDPTAAATD
+162 HGSTDPTDAAT
-174 AGASATSSD
+174 APGASATSSD

-189 APHPTSH
+189 APHPASH

-209 GRQGLVVSEETDRLL
+209 VRPGLVVSEETDRLL
-224 RDALRLAEAT
+224 RDALTLAEAT
-234 GGAFNPLV
+234 GGVFNPLV
-242 GLLVAAWDVRAMRA
+242 GPLVAAWDVRAMRG
-256 AFVAGTPLPPAPSA
+256 AFVAGAPLPPAPSA
-270 RVVEAALHASSWRLL
+270 RVVETALHASSWRLL

-322 KQRERSS
+322 QQRERSS
-329 GRGEDAANS
+329 GRGEDAAN
-338 SGARSSG
+338 SSG

-362 CETDLGTA
+362 CETDTGAA
-370 VLPGDQGHDA
+370 VLPGDQGRDA

-431 WRAGLRDPCGVPTAV
+431 WRAGLRDPNGAPTAV

-468 PLGSLCAA
+468 PLGGLCAA

-491 RECAPEHCDGARPV
+491 RECAPEHCDDARPV
-505 DGSGGAGSSVAV
+505 DGSGVAV

-525 RETGVGGCVYDG
+525 RETGVGGCV
-537 AQSGGDCVHGGAQ
+537 HGGAQ

-555 AGGGV
+555 AGGDASGGV

-590 AAELGA
+590 AAELGVA
-596 PTGGGQASSLRE
+596 TGGGQASSLRE
-608 TSRETDA
+608 TTRETGV
-615 GGCVHGG
+615 GGCVYGG
-622 AQGGGDCAGG
+622 AQGGGDCVGVDASG
-632 GVSGES
+632 GVSGAC
-638 SVAGGAEARSDART
+638 SVAGGAEARTDART

-675 TPRET
+675 IT
-680 GASGCVHGGAQG
+680 
-692 GGGCAGGDA
+692 
-701 SGGVSGEGSV
+701 
-711 TGGAE
+711 
-716 ARSDARTHATVIAAE
+716 
-731 LGAPTGGG
+731 
-739 QASSLRETPVCATDA
+739 RETPMCAADA
-754 TVSSHADGAAPSSRL
+754 TASSHVDGAAPSSRL

>member
-1 MGCVDSAGPVRSGG
+1 MGAVRSAGPVRSGS
-15 SVDAVDSA
+15 SVGAVRPA
-23 GGSGDEAVAIS
+23 GGAGDEAVAIS
-34 SGSARVAGA
+34 SGYARAAGA

-56 DSRGVSGASGTA
+56 DSRGASGASGTA
-68 EKSLTGVA
+68 EKTITGVA
-76 THEGA
+76 AHEGA

-149 CVSDSGTLAINGA
+149 CVSDSGILAINGA
-162 HGSVDPTAAATD
+162 HGSTGPTDAATA
-174 AGASATSSD
+174 AGASAASSD

-189 APHPTSH
+189 APHPASH
-196 RPQPSREGACDAG
+196 RPQPSREGTCDAG

-224 RDALRLAEAT
+224 CDALTLAEAT

-242 GLLVAAWDVRAMRA
+242 GPLVAAWDVRAMRG
-256 AFVAGTPLPPAPSA
+256 AFVAGAPLPPAPSA
-270 RVVEAALHASSWRLL
+270 RVVEAALYASSWRLL

-329 GRGEDAANS
+329 GRGEDTANS
-338 SGARSSG
+338 SGA
-345 AQDAARVD
+345 QDTARVD

-395 ADACRDLAVS
+395 ADACRDLAMS

-431 WRAGLRDPCGVPTAV
+431 WRAGLRDPRGAPTAV
-446 SGVVELPVGDM
+446 SGVVELPAGDM

-468 PLGSLCAA
+468 PLGGLCAA
-476 RDGERGVADSADDHA
+476 RDGEHGVADSADDHA
-491 RECAPEHCDGARPV
+491 RECSPEHCDGARPV
-505 DGSGGAGSSVAV
+505 DGGSVAV

-525 RETGVGGCVYDG
+525 RETGVGGCV
-537 AQSGGDCVHGGAQ
+537 HGGAQ
-550 GGGGC
+550 GGGG
-555 AGGGV
+555 
-560 SGESSVAGGAGSDGV
+560 
-575 IAEAR
+575 
-580 TDART
+580 
-585 HATVI
+585 
-590 AAELGA
+590 
-596 PTGGGQASSLRE
+596 
-608 TSRETDA
+608 
-615 GGCVHGG
+615 
-622 AQGGGDCAGG
+622 CAGG

>member
-1 MGCVDSAGPVRSGG
+1 MSVGAVDSVGPVRSGG
-15 SVDAVDSA
+15 SVGVVRSA
-23 GGSGDEAVAIS
+23 GGSGDEAVAMFP
-34 SGSARVAGA
+34 GSARAAGA
-43 SHAAAET
+43 SHTAAET

-56 DSRGVSGASGTA
+56 DSRGVSGVPGAA
-68 EKSLTGVA
+68 EESHTGVA
-76 THEGA
+76 AHEGA

-131 RSSSE
+131 RPSSE
-136 VSRLN
+136 ISRLN
-141 AAFRVDTS
+141 AAFRVDSS
-149 CVSDSGTLAINGA
+149 CVPDSGTLTIRGT
-162 HGSVDPTAAATD
+162 HGSGDPTA

-189 APHPTSH
+189 APHASCH
-196 RPQPSREGACDAG
+196 RPQPSREGTSNAG
-209 GRQGLVVSEETDRLL
+209 VSPGLVVSEETDRLL
-224 RDALRLAEAT
+224 RDALTLAEAT

-242 GLLVAAWDVRAMRA
+242 GPLVAAWDVRAMRA
-256 AFVAGTPLPPAPSA
+256 AFVAGAPLPPAPSA
-270 RVVEAALHASSWRLL
+270 RVVEAAVHASSWRSL

-295 RSVDDSACGTDTAD
+295 SSVDDSACRTDAAGP
-309 VGAPCVPGDGTRD
+309 GARCVPGDGTRD
-322 KQRERSS
+322 KQREGAL
-329 GRGEDAANS
+329 GRGRAGA
-338 SGARSSG
+338 ARSGG

-362 CETDLGTA
+362 CETDTGVA
-370 VLPGDQGHDA
+370 VLPGDQGRDA

-415 GTSSVS
+415 GTSSVA

-431 WRAGLRDPCGVPTAV
+431 WRVGMRDPRGAPTAV

-468 PLGSLCAA
+468 PLGGLGAA

-491 RECAPEHCDGARPV
+491 REYAPEHCDAARPV

-517 NAAARETT
+517 NAAARETS
-525 RETGVGGCVYDG
+525 RETGAGG
-537 AQSGGDCVHGGAQ
+537 CVHGGAQ
-550 GGGGC
+550 GGGDC
-555 AGGGV
+555 AGGDASGGV
-560 SGESSVAGGAGSDGV
+560 SGEGSVAGGAGSDGV

-580 TDART
+580 TDGRT

-590 AAELGA
+590 AAEPGA
-596 PTGGGQASSLRE
+596 PTGRGQASSLRE
-608 TSRETDA
+608 TT
-615 GGCVHGG
+615 
-622 AQGGGDCAGG
+622 
-632 GVSGES
+632 
-638 SVAGGAEARSDART
+638 
-652 HATVIAAELG
+652 
-662 APTGGGQASSLRE
+662 
-675 TPRET
+675 
-680 GASGCVHGGAQG
+680 
-692 GGGCAGGDA
+692 
-701 SGGVSGEGSV
+701 
-711 TGGAE
+711 
-716 ARSDARTHATVIAAE
+716 
-731 LGAPTGGG
+731 
-739 QASSLRETPVCATDA
+739 RETPVYATDA
-754 TVSSHADGAAPSSRL
+754 TASSHVDGAAPSSRL

-832 QVVGLVRAEQG
+832 QVVGLARAEQG

>member
-1 MGCVDSAGPVRSGG
+1 MGAVRSAGPVG
-15 SVDAVDSA
+15 AVDSA

-76 THEGA
+76 AHEGA

-224 RDALRLAEAT
+224 RDALTLAEAT

-242 GLLVAAWDVRAMRA
+242 GPLVAAWDVRAMRG
-256 AFVAGTPLPPAPSA
+256 AFVAGAPLPPAPSA
-270 RVVEAALHASSWRLL
+270 RVVEAALHASSWRSLMRL
-285 SRVGE
+285 GE

-295 RSVDDSACGTDTAD
+295 RSVDDSACGNDTAD

-338 SGARSSG
+338 RG
-345 AQDAARVD
+345 AQDMARVD

-370 VLPGDQGHDA
+370 VLPGDQGRDA

-431 WRAGLRDPCGVPTAV
+431 WRAGLRDPNGAPTAV

-468 PLGSLCAA
+468 PLGGLCAA

-491 RECAPEHCDGARPV
+491 RECVPEHCDDARPA
-505 DGSGGAGSSVAV
+505 DGSGVSV

-525 RETGVGGCVYDG
+525 RETG
-537 AQSGGDCVHGGAQ
+537 ASGCVHGGGQ
-550 GGGGC
+550 GDGDC
-555 AGGGV
+555 AGGDASGGV
-560 SGESSVAGGAGSDGV
+560 SGEG
-575 IAEAR
+575 
-580 TDART
+580 
-585 HATVI
+585 
-590 AAELGA
+590 
-596 PTGGGQASSLRE
+596 
-608 TSRETDA
+608 
-615 GGCVHGG
+615 
-622 AQGGGDCAGG
+622 
-632 GVSGES
+632 

-675 TPRET
+675 IT
-680 GASGCVHGGAQG
+680 
-692 GGGCAGGDA
+692 
-701 SGGVSGEGSV
+701 
-711 TGGAE
+711 
-716 ARSDARTHATVIAAE
+716 
-731 LGAPTGGG
+731 
-739 QASSLRETPVCATDA
+739 RETPMCAADA
-754 TVSSHADGAAPSSRL
+754 TASSHVDGAAPSSRL

>member
-1 MGCVDSAGPVRSGG
+1 M
-15 SVDAVDSA
+15 
-23 GGSGDEAVAIS
+23 
-34 SGSARVAGA
+34 
-43 SHAAAET
+43 
-50 CGDAAT
+50 DAA
-56 DSRGVSGASGTA
+56 
-68 EKSLTGVA
+68 L
-76 THEGA
+76 
-81 AVPSVPPMWRS
+81 MWRS

-105 WGGEGMAIVNAL
+105 WGGEGMTIVNAL

-136 VSRLN
+136 ISRLN

-149 CVSDSGTLAINGA
+149 CVSDSGTLVINGA
-162 HGSVDPTAAATD
+162 HGSTDPTDAAT
-174 AGASATSSD
+174 APGASAVSSD
-183 TTKNSD
+183 ITKNSD
-189 APHPTSH
+189 APHPTCH

-224 RDALRLAEAT
+224 RDALTLAEAT

-242 GLLVAAWDVRAMRA
+242 GPLVAAWDVRAMRA
-256 AFVAGTPLPPAPSA
+256 AFVAGTPLPSAPSA

-345 AQDAARVD
+345 AQDVARVD

-362 CETDLGTA
+362 FGTFTGAA
-370 VLPGDQGHDA
+370 VLPGDQGRDA

-491 RECAPEHCDGARPV
+491 RECAPEHCDGARPA
-505 DGSGGAGSSVAV
+505 DGSGVSV
-517 NAAARETT
+517 NAAARET
-525 RETGVGGCVYDG
+525 
-537 AQSGGDCVHGGAQ
+537 
-550 GGGGC
+550 
-555 AGGGV
+555 
-560 SGESSVAGGAGSDGV
+560 
-575 IAEAR
+575 I
-580 TDART
+580 
-585 HATVI
+585 
-590 AAELGA
+590 
-596 PTGGGQASSLRE
+596 
-608 TSRETDA
+608 
-615 GGCVHGG
+615 
-622 AQGGGDCAGG
+622 
-632 GVSGES
+632 
-638 SVAGGAEARSDART
+638 
-652 HATVIAAELG
+652 
-662 APTGGGQASSLRE
+662 
-675 TPRET
+675 RET

-711 TGGAE
+711 AGGAE

-731 LGAPTGGG
+731 PGAPTGGG

>member
-1 MGCVDSAGPVRSGG
+1 MDSVGPVRSGG
-15 SVDAVDSA
+15 SVGAVRSA

-34 SGSARVAGA
+34 SGSARAAGA
-43 SHAAAET
+43 SHTAAET

-68 EKSLTGVA
+68 EESHTGVA
-76 THEGA
+76 AHEGA

-131 RSSSE
+131 RPSSE
-136 VSRLN
+136 ISRLN

-149 CVSDSGTLAINGA
+149 CVPDSGTLAIRGA
-162 HGSVDPTAAATD
+162 HGSIGPTDAATA

-189 APHPTSH
+189 APHASCH
-196 RPQPSREGACDAG
+196 RPQPSREGTSNAG
-209 GRQGLVVSEETDRLL
+209 VSPGLVVSEETDRLL
-224 RDALRLAEAT
+224 RDALTLAEAT

-242 GLLVAAWDVRAMRA
+242 GPLVAAWDVRAMRA
-256 AFVAGTPLPPAPSA
+256 AFVAGAPLPPAPSA
-270 RVVEAALHASSWRLL
+270 RVVEAAVHASSWRSL

-295 RSVDDSACGTDTAD
+295 
-309 VGAPCVPGDGTRD
+309 PCVPGDGTRD
-322 KQRERSS
+322 KQREGAL
-329 GRGEDAANS
+329 GRGRAGAARS
-338 SGARSSG
+338 GGAPSGGARSSG

-362 CETDLGTA
+362 CETDTGVA
-370 VLPGDQGHDA
+370 VLPGDQGRDA

-415 GTSSVS
+415 GTSSVA

-431 WRAGLRDPCGVPTAV
+431 WRVGMRDPRGAPTAV

-468 PLGSLCAA
+468 PLGGLGAA
-476 RDGERGVADSADDHA
+476 RDGERGIADSADDHA
-491 RECAPEHCDGARPV
+491 REYAPEHCDAARPV

-525 RETGVGGCVYDG
+525 RETGVGGCVR
-537 AQSGGDCVHGGAQ
+537 GGAQ
-550 GGGGC
+550 GGGDC
-555 AGGGV
+555 AGGDASGGV
-560 SGESSVAGGAGSDGV
+560 SGEGSVAGGAGSDGV

-580 TDART
+580 TDGRT

-590 AAELGA
+590 AVEPGA

-608 TSRETDA
+608 TT
-615 GGCVHGG
+615 
-622 AQGGGDCAGG
+622 
-632 GVSGES
+632 
-638 SVAGGAEARSDART
+638 
-652 HATVIAAELG
+652 
-662 APTGGGQASSLRE
+662 
-675 TPRET
+675 
-680 GASGCVHGGAQG
+680 
-692 GGGCAGGDA
+692 
-701 SGGVSGEGSV
+701 
-711 TGGAE
+711 
-716 ARSDARTHATVIAAE
+716 
-731 LGAPTGGG
+731 
-739 QASSLRETPVCATDA
+739 RETPVYATDA
-754 TVSSHADGAAPSSRL
+754 TASSHVDGAAPSSRL

-819 ARWARVTGTPASA
+819 ARWTRVTGTPASA
-832 QVVGLVRAEQG
+832 QVVGLARAEQG

>member
-1 MGCVDSAGPVRSGG
+1 MGAVRP
-15 SVDAVDSA
+15 A
-23 GGSGDEAVAIS
+23 GGAGDEAVAIS
-34 SGSARVAGA
+34 SGYARAAGA

-68 EKSLTGVA
+68 EKTLTGVA
-76 THEGA
+76 AHEGA
-81 AVPSVPPMWRS
+81 ADAALMWRS

-131 RSSSE
+131 RPSSE
-136 VSRLN
+136 ISRLN

-149 CVSDSGTLAINGA
+149 CVSDSGILAINGA
-162 HGSVDPTAAATD
+162 HGSTGPTDAATA
-174 AGASATSSD
+174 AGASAASSD

-189 APHPTSH
+189 APHPASH
-196 RPQPSREGACDAG
+196 RPQPSREGTCDAG

-224 RDALRLAEAT
+224 CDALTLAEAT
-234 GGAFNPLV
+234 GGVFNPLV
-242 GLLVAAWDVRAMRA
+242 GPLVAAWDVRAMRG
-256 AFVAGTPLPPAPSA
+256 AFVAGAPLPPAPSA
-270 RVVEAALHASSWRLL
+270 RVVEAAVRASSWRLL

-295 RSVDDSACGTDTAD
+295 RSVDDSVCGTDAAEA
-309 VGAPCVPGDGTRD
+309 GARCVPGDGTRD
-322 KQRERSS
+322 QQRERSS

-338 SGARSSG
+338 SGA
-345 AQDAARVD
+345 QDVARVD

-362 CETDLGTA
+362 CGTFTGAA
-370 VLPGDQGHDA
+370 VLPGDQGCDA

-431 WRAGLRDPCGVPTAV
+431 WRAGLRDPNGAPTAV

-491 RECAPEHCDGARPV
+491 RECAPEHCDAARPV
-505 DGSGGAGSSVAV
+505 DGSGGASSSVAV
-517 NAAARETT
+517 NAAARETS
-525 RETGVGGCVYDG
+525 RETGV
-537 AQSGGDCVHGGAQ
+537 
-550 GGGGC
+550 
-555 AGGGV
+555 
-560 SGESSVAGGAGSDGV
+560 
-575 IAEAR
+575 
-580 TDART
+580 
-585 HATVI
+585 
-590 AAELGA
+590 
-596 PTGGGQASSLRE
+596 
-608 TSRETDA
+608 

-632 GVSGES
+632 DASGGVSGEG
-638 SVAGGAEARSDART
+638 SVAGGAGSDGVIADARTDGRT
-652 HATVIAAELG
+652 HATVIAVEPG

-675 TPRET
+675 TT
-680 GASGCVHGGAQG
+680 
-692 GGGCAGGDA
+692 
-701 SGGVSGEGSV
+701 
-711 TGGAE
+711 
-716 ARSDARTHATVIAAE
+716 
-731 LGAPTGGG
+731 
-739 QASSLRETPVCATDA
+739 RETPVCAADA
-754 TVSSHADGAAPSSRL
+754 TASSHVDGAAPSSRL

-832 QVVGLVRAEQG
+832 QVVGLVRAERG

>member
-1 MGCVDSAGPVRSGG
+1 MGAVR
-15 SVDAVDSA
+15 SA

-34 SGSARVAGA
+34 SGSARAAGA

-76 THEGA
+76 AHEGA
-81 AVPSVPPMWRS
+81 VDAALMWRS

-105 WGGEGMAIVNAL
+105 WGGEGMTIVNAL

-136 VSRLN
+136 ISRLN

-162 HGSVDPTAAATD
+162 HGSTDPTDAAT
-174 AGASATSSD
+174 APGASAVSSD
-183 TTKNSD
+183 ITKNSD
-189 APHPTSH
+189 APHPTCH

-224 RDALRLAEAT
+224 RDALTLAEAT

-242 GLLVAAWDVRAMRA
+242 GPLVAAWDVRAMRA
-256 AFVAGTPLPPAPSA
+256 AFVAGTPLPSAPSA

-345 AQDAARVD
+345 AQDVARVD
-353 ASGARALVG
+353 ASGARALVS
-362 CETDLGTA
+362 CETDTGAA
-370 VLPGDQGHDA
+370 VLPGAQGRDA

-431 WRAGLRDPCGVPTAV
+431 WRAGLRDPRGVLTAV

-476 RDGERGVADSADDHA
+476 RDGEHGVADSADDYA

-505 DGSGGAGSSVAV
+505 DGSGGAGSSVAA
-517 NAAARETT
+517 NAIARETT
-525 RETGVGGCVYDG
+525 
-537 AQSGGDCVHGGAQ
+537 
-550 GGGGC
+550 
-555 AGGGV
+555 
-560 SGESSVAGGAGSDGV
+560 
-575 IAEAR
+575 
-580 TDART
+580 
-585 HATVI
+585 
-590 AAELGA
+590 
-596 PTGGGQASSLRE
+596 
-608 TSRETDA
+608 
-615 GGCVHGG
+615 
-622 AQGGGDCAGG
+622 
-632 GVSGES
+632 
-638 SVAGGAEARSDART
+638 
-652 HATVIAAELG
+652 
-662 APTGGGQASSLRE
+662 
-675 TPRET
+675 RET

-711 TGGAE
+711 AGGAE

-782 ARAGVRQVSV
+782 ARAGLRQVSV

>member
-1 MGCVDSAGPVRSGG
+1 
-15 SVDAVDSA
+15 
-23 GGSGDEAVAIS
+23 
-34 SGSARVAGA
+34 
-43 SHAAAET
+43 
-50 CGDAAT
+50 
-56 DSRGVSGASGTA
+56 
-68 EKSLTGVA
+68 
-76 THEGA
+76 
-81 AVPSVPPMWRS
+81 MWRS

-105 WGGEGMAIVNAL
+105 WGGEGMTIVNAL

-162 HGSVDPTAAATD
+162 HGSTGPTDVATA

-183 TTKNSD
+183 TAKNSD
-189 APHPTSH
+189 ALHPASH

-209 GRQGLVVSEETDRLL
+209 VRQGLVVSEETDRLL

-242 GLLVAAWDVRAMRA
+242 GPLVAAWDVRAMRG
-256 AFVAGTPLPPAPSA
+256 AFVAGAPLPPAPSA

-309 VGAPCVPGDGTRD
+309 VGAPCVPGDGTCD

-345 AQDAARVD
+345 AQDVARVD
-353 ASGARALVG
+353 ASGARALAG

-395 ADACRDLAVS
+395 ADTCRDLAVS

-505 DGSGGAGSSVAV
+505 DGSGVAV
-517 NAAARETT
+517 NAAARETP
-525 RETGVGGCVYDG
+525 RETGASGCVYDG

-575 IAEAR
+575 ISEAR
-580 TDART
+580 T
-585 HATVI
+585 
-590 AAELGA
+590 
-596 PTGGGQASSLRE
+596 
-608 TSRETDA
+608 
-615 GGCVHGG
+615 
-622 AQGGGDCAGG
+622 
-632 GVSGES
+632 
-638 SVAGGAEARSDART
+638 
-652 HATVIAAELG
+652 
-662 APTGGGQASSLRE
+662 
-675 TPRET
+675 
-680 GASGCVHGGAQG
+680 
-692 GGGCAGGDA
+692 
-701 SGGVSGEGSV
+701 
-711 TGGAE
+711 
-716 ARSDARTHATVIAAE
+716 DARTHATVIAAE

-832 QVVGLVRAEQG
+832 QVVGLVRAERG

>member
-1 MGCVDSAGPVRSGG
+1 
-15 SVDAVDSA
+15 
-23 GGSGDEAVAIS
+23 
-34 SGSARVAGA
+34 
-43 SHAAAET
+43 
-50 CGDAAT
+50 
-56 DSRGVSGASGTA
+56 
-68 EKSLTGVA
+68 
-76 THEGA
+76 
-81 AVPSVPPMWRS
+81 MWRS

-242 GLLVAAWDVRAMRA
+242 GPLVAAWDVRAMRG
-256 AFVAGTPLPPAPSA
+256 AFVAGAPLPPAPAA
-270 RVVEAALHASSWRLL
+270 RVGEAALHASSGRLL

-345 AQDAARVD
+345 AQDVARVD

-362 CETDLGTA
+362 FGTFTGAA
-370 VLPGDQGHDA
+370 VLPGDQGRDA

-491 RECAPEHCDGARPV
+491 RECAPEHCDGARPA
-505 DGSGGAGSSVAV
+505 DGSGVSV
-517 NAAARETT
+517 NAAARET
-525 RETGVGGCVYDG
+525 
-537 AQSGGDCVHGGAQ
+537 
-550 GGGGC
+550 
-555 AGGGV
+555 
-560 SGESSVAGGAGSDGV
+560 
-575 IAEAR
+575 I
-580 TDART
+580 
-585 HATVI
+585 
-590 AAELGA
+590 
-596 PTGGGQASSLRE
+596 
-608 TSRETDA
+608 
-615 GGCVHGG
+615 
-622 AQGGGDCAGG
+622 
-632 GVSGES
+632 
-638 SVAGGAEARSDART
+638 
-652 HATVIAAELG
+652 
-662 APTGGGQASSLRE
+662 
-675 TPRET
+675 RET
-680 GASGCVHGGAQG
+680 GASGCVHGGGQG
-692 GGGCAGGDA
+692 DGDCAGGDA

>member
-1 MGCVDSAGPVRSGG
+1 MGCVDSAVSVGAVDSVGPVR
-15 SVDAVDSA
+15 SA

-34 SGSARVAGA
+34 SGSARAAGA
-43 SHAAAET
+43 SHTAAET

-56 DSRGVSGASGTA
+56 DSRGVSGAPGTA
-68 EKSLTGVA
+68 EESHTGVA
-76 THEGA
+76 AHEGA

-131 RSSSE
+131 RPSSE
-136 VSRLN
+136 ISRLN

-149 CVSDSGTLAINGA
+149 CVPDSGTLAIRGT
-162 HGSVDPTAAATD
+162 HGSIGPTDAATA
-174 AGASATSSD
+174 AGASTTSSD

-189 APHPTSH
+189 APHASCH
-196 RPQPSREGACDAG
+196 RPQPSREGTSNAG
-209 GRQGLVVSEETDRLL
+209 VSPGLVVSEETDRLL
-224 RDALRLAEAT
+224 RDALTLAEAT

-242 GLLVAAWDVRAMRA
+242 GPIVAAWDVRAMRA
-256 AFVAGTPLPPAPSA
+256 AFVAGAPLPPAPSA
-270 RVVEAALHASSWRLL
+270 RVVEAAVHASSWRSL

-295 RSVDDSACGTDTAD
+295 RSV
-309 VGAPCVPGDGTRD
+309 PGDGTRD
-322 KQRERSS
+322 KQREGAL
-329 GRGEDAANS
+329 GRGRAGAARS
-338 SGARSSG
+338 GGAPSGGARSSG

-353 ASGARALVG
+353 ASGARVLVG
-362 CETDLGTA
+362 CETDTGAA
-370 VLPGDQGHDA
+370 VLPGDQGRDA

-431 WRAGLRDPCGVPTAV
+431 WRVGMRDPRGAPTAV

-468 PLGSLCAA
+468 PLGGLCTA
-476 RDGERGVADSADDHA
+476 RDGERGIADSADDHA
-491 RECAPEHCDGARPV
+491 REYAPEHCDAARPV

-517 NAAARETT
+517 NAAARETS
-525 RETGVGGCVYDG
+525 RETGVGG
-537 AQSGGDCVHGGAQ
+537 CVHGGAQ
-550 GGGGC
+550 GGGDC
-555 AGGGV
+555 AGGDASGGV
-560 SGESSVAGGAGSDGV
+560 SGEGSVAGGAGSDGV

-580 TDART
+580 TDGRT

-590 AAELGA
+590 AVEPGV

-608 TSRETDA
+608 TT
-615 GGCVHGG
+615 
-622 AQGGGDCAGG
+622 
-632 GVSGES
+632 
-638 SVAGGAEARSDART
+638 
-652 HATVIAAELG
+652 
-662 APTGGGQASSLRE
+662 
-675 TPRET
+675 
-680 GASGCVHGGAQG
+680 
-692 GGGCAGGDA
+692 
-701 SGGVSGEGSV
+701 
-711 TGGAE
+711 
-716 ARSDARTHATVIAAE
+716 
-731 LGAPTGGG
+731 
-739 QASSLRETPVCATDA
+739 RETPVYATDA
-754 TVSSHADGAAPSSRL
+754 TASSHVDGAAPSSRL

>member
-1 MGCVDSAGPVRSGG
+1 M
-15 SVDAVDSA
+15 
-23 GGSGDEAVAIS
+23 AIS
-34 SGSARVAGA
+34 SGSARAAGA

-56 DSRGVSGASGTA
+56 DSRGASGASGTA
-68 EKSLTGVA
+68 EKTITGVA
-76 THEGA
+76 AHERA
-81 AVPSVPPMWRS
+81 ADAALMWRS

-105 WGGEGMAIVNAL
+105 WGGEGMTIVNAL

-141 AAFRVDTS
+141 AALRVDTS

-162 HGSVDPTAAATD
+162 HGSTGPTDVATA

-189 APHPTSH
+189 ALHPASH

-209 GRQGLVVSEETDRLL
+209 VRQGLVVSEETDRLL
-224 RDALRLAEAT
+224 RDALTLAEAT

-242 GLLVAAWDVRAMRA
+242 GSLVAAWDVRAMRA
-256 AFVAGTPLPPAPSA
+256 AFVAGAPLPPAPSA

-309 VGAPCVPGDGTRD
+309 VGAPCVPGDGIRD

-329 GRGEDAANS
+329 GRREDAANS

-362 CETDLGTA
+362 CGTFTGAA
-370 VLPGDQGHDA
+370 VLPGDQGCDA

-395 ADACRDLAVS
+395 ADTCRDLAVS

-431 WRAGLRDPCGVPTAV
+431 WRAGLRDPNGAPTAV
-446 SGVVELPVGDM
+446 SGVVELPAGDM

-468 PLGSLCAA
+468 PLGGLCAA

-491 RECAPEHCDGARPV
+491 RECAPEHCDAARPV
-505 DGSGGAGSSVAV
+505 DGSGVAV
-517 NAAARETT
+517 NAAARETS
-525 RETGVGGCVYDG
+525 RETGVGGCV
-537 AQSGGDCVHGGAQ
+537 HGGAQ
-550 GGGGC
+550 SGGGC
-555 AGGGV
+555 AGGDASGGV
-560 SGESSVAGGAGSDGV
+560 SGEGSVAGGAGSDGV

-608 TSRETDA
+608 TTRETGVGGCVHGGAQGGGDCAGGDASGGVSGESSVVGGAGSDGVIAEACNDARTHATVIAAEPGAPTGGGQASSLRETSRETDA

-622 AQGGGDCAGG
+622 AQGGGDCVHGGAQGGGGCAGG

-638 SVAGGAEARSDART
+638 SVAGGAGSDG
-652 HATVIAAELG
+652 VI
-662 APTGGGQASSLRE
+662 
-675 TPRET
+675 
-680 GASGCVHGGAQG
+680 
-692 GGGCAGGDA
+692 
-701 SGGVSGEGSV
+701 
-711 TGGAE
+711 AE
-716 ARSDARTHATVIAAE
+716 ARSDARTHATVIASE

>member
-15 SVDAVDSA
+15 SVGAVRPA

-34 SGSARVAGA
+34 SGSARAAGA

-68 EKSLTGVA
+68 EKTLTGVA
-76 THEGA
+76 AHEGA
-81 AVPSVPPMWRS
+81 ADAALMWRS

-105 WGGEGMAIVNAL
+105 WGGEGMTIVNAL

-141 AAFRVDTS
+141 AALRVDTS

-162 HGSVDPTAAATD
+162 HGSTGPTDVATA

-183 TTKNSD
+183 TAKNSD
-189 APHPTSH
+189 ALHPASH
-196 RPQPSREGACDAG
+196 RPQPSREGACDAKVSP
-209 GRQGLVVSEETDRLL
+209 GLVVSEETDRLL
-224 RDALRLAEAT
+224 RDALTLAEAT
-234 GGAFNPLV
+234 GGAFNPLI
-242 GLLVAAWDVRAMRA
+242 GPLVAAWDVRAMRA
-256 AFVAGTPLPPAPSA
+256 AFVAGAPLPPAPSA

-338 SGARSSG
+338 SGA
-345 AQDAARVD
+345 QDAARVD

-362 CETDLGTA
+362 CETDTGAA
-370 VLPGDQGHDA
+370 VLPGDQGRDA

-431 WRAGLRDPCGVPTAV
+431 WRAGLRDPNDAPTAV

-468 PLGSLCAA
+468 PLGGLCAA

-491 RECAPEHCDGARPV
+491 RECAPEHCDDARPV
-505 DGSGGAGSSVAV
+505 DGSGVAV

-525 RETGVGGCVYDG
+525 RETGVGGCVYGG
-537 AQSGGDCVHGGAQ
+537 AQGGGDCVHGGAQ

-575 IAEAR
+575 ISEAR

-596 PTGGGQASSLRE
+596 P
-608 TSRETDA
+608 
-615 GGCVHGG
+615 
-622 AQGGGDCAGG
+622 
-632 GVSGES
+632 
-638 SVAGGAEARSDART
+638 
-652 HATVIAAELG
+652 
-662 APTGGGQASSLRE
+662 PGGGQASSLRE

-680 GASGCVHGGAQG
+680 GVGGCVHGGAQS

-701 SGGVSGEGSV
+701 SGGVSGAGSV
-711 TGGAE
+711 AGGAE
-716 ARSDARTHATVIAAE
+716 ARTDARTHATVIAAE
-731 LGAPTGGG
+731 LGVPTGGG

-832 QVVGLVRAEQG
+832 QVVGLVRAERG